1 MTRTRGPVSGSYGS
15 CTAPPVSDTL
25 SRQRRHG
32 SVLPPIWNATCAL
45 GRSTGEVNVYV
56 YWLPET
62 LSSGLALRYCVHGS
76 TGSWMS
82 ALATLAGVA
91 VAKKVYA

>member
-1 MTRTRGPVSGSYGS
+1 VSGSYGS
-15 CTAPPVSDTL
+15 CTAPPVREML
-25 SRQRRHG
+25 STQNRHA
-32 SVLPPIWNATCAL
+32 SALPPIWKTTCAF

-62 LSSGLALRYCVHGS
+62 LSSGFALRYCVHGS

-91 VAKKVYA
+91 VAKKV